1 MTAGEG
7 NPPSEFTV
15 SFIHV
20 FSHAGTHVDAPKH
33 VGHAGD
39 VLSLPLEALNGPAF
53 VLDVP
58 GGARTVGRAVLE
70 AAFPPRARAPE
81 RLLLRT
87 RHSRAG
93 DMHRAEF
100 QAGYTALDASGARW
114 IAERGVRLVGVDYLS
129 AVVEPDIV
137 EGHHALL
144 SAGVVLLEG
153 LDLLLPG
160 EDLSGGVRGS
170 PPGLWATL
178 PALPDTLIAMMA
190 LLTGA
195 IIATRAGGFAVGLL
209 MAPMAEQIDANGLPS
224 GGKLI
229 GLLERGLI
237 YVMILAGQPAGI
249 GFLIAAKSVLRF
261 EATSDE
267 KKAEYVIIGTLAS
280 FGWAMITAYTTL
292 WALAALRPLA
302 IWPSL
307 S

>member
-1 MTAGEG
+1 VDVSAPLGGGTPMWQRPARAGGAVRTELMTAGEG

-178 PALPDTLIAMMA
+178 LCLPPPIV
-190 LLTGA
+190 GA
-195 IIATRAGGFAVGLL
+195 DGTPVRA
-209 MAPMAEQIDANGLPS
+209 
-224 GGKLI
+224 
-229 GLLERGLI
+229 
-237 YVMILAGQPAGI
+237 
-249 GFLIAAKSVLRF
+249 
-261 EATSDE
+261 
-267 KKAEYVIIGTLAS
+267 
-280 FGWAMITAYTTL
+280 
-292 WALAALRPLA
+292 ALAFPRPGA
-302 IWPSL
+302 AAAPAAHQSF
-307 S
+307 